1 MTSFKKRIER
11 INERIQLFPLTEL
24 LKLERWIDS
33 RDQKAFSI
41 KQAADHLNMC
51 ADTIR
56 KAVREKRIR
65 GFQINKLGAWR
76 IPKEELERFMEEGK

>member
-1 MTSFKKRIER
+1 
-11 INERIQLFPLTEL
+11 
-24 LKLERWIDS
+24 
-33 RDQKAFSI
+33 
-41 KQAADHLNMC
+41 MC